1 MGGKVWV
8 ESQLGEGSTFHFSLK
23 LAPPQKSRS
32 ERNLRRT
39 ELESLHVLIVDDN
52 ETNRMILDEMLK
64 NWRMVPTLADGGDAA
79 LMAMRWA
86 RDQGNS
92 FPLVLLDG
100 HMPGMDGFEVA
111 RRIKADPSLAGATI
125 MMLTSDRQAG
135 DAARCRDL
143 GIKVYLV
150 KPIGQ
155 SDLLDG
161 ILNALGTQI
170 LESAST
176 VVSNK
181 GIKAMHP
188 MRLLLAE
195 DNAVNA
201 QLARILLRKWGHEVV
216 SATNGREAID
226 LLEAAGFKGFHAV
239 LMDVQ
244 MPEMDGMEA
253 TAAIRARERTLGTHL
268 PIIGVTAHAMKG
280 DRERCLEGGMDGY
293 VSKPIRPETLSSELA
308 RLVPGSAR
316 QETEEST
323 APNTVST
330 KTDAGFAGALDRSAL
345 LDRVE
350 GDVDLLGDIIELF
363 KDDSVRQV
371 AAIREAIAQ
380 KQADALRRAAHT
392 LKGTCANLGV
402 SEAAANAQ
410 ELEKLAAA
418 GDFYR
423 AHESLRKLEEQI
435 QRAGRLLDDFK
446 QECLR

>member
-1 MGGKVWV
+1 M
-8 ESQLGEGSTFHFSLK
+8 
-23 LAPPQKSRS
+23 
-32 ERNLRRT
+32 RRA

-52 ETNRMILDEMLK
+52 QTNRMILDEILK
-64 NWRMVPTLADGGDAA
+64 NWRMVPTLADGGEAA

-125 MMLTSDRQAG
+125 MMLTSDRQVG
-135 DAARCRDL
+135 DAARCRKI

-161 ILNALGTQI
+161 ILTALGTQI
-170 LESAST
+170 LDAASAA
-176 VVSNK
+176 VPDK
-181 GIKAMHP
+181 GRKAMRP

-201 QLARILLRKWGHEVV
+201 KLALTILRKWGHEVV
-216 SATNGREAID
+216 LATNGREALD
-226 LLEAAGFKGFHAV
+226 LLEGAGFQGFDAI

-253 TAAIRARERTLGTHL
+253 TAAIRARERTLGTHI

-293 VSKPIRPETLSSELA
+293 VTKPIRPDTLFSELA
-308 RLVPGSAR
+308 RLGPASMQHG
-316 QETEEST
+316 TEPAT
-323 APNTVST
+323 T
-330 KTDAGFAGALDRSAL
+330 TDSGAIGALDRGAL

-350 GDVDLLGDIIELF
+350 GDMDLLGDIIELF
-363 KDDSVRQV
+363 KEDSVRQL
-371 AAIREAIAQ
+371 AAIREAIDK

-392 LKGTCANLGV
+392 LKGTCGNLGAP
-402 SEAAANAQ
+402 EAAATAL

-418 GDFYR
+418 GDLSH
-423 AHESLRKLEEQI
+423 AQESLRSLEEQI
-435 QRAGRLLDDFK
+435 QRASKLLDDLK
-446 QECLR
+446 QECVR

>member
-1 MGGKVWV
+1 
-8 ESQLGEGSTFHFSLK
+8 
-23 LAPPQKSRS
+23 
-32 ERNLRRT
+32 LRRA

-52 ETNRMILDEMLK
+52 EVNRTILDEMLK
-64 NWRMVPTLADGGDAA
+64 NWRMVPTLADGGEAA

-135 DAARCRDL
+135 DAARCREL

-161 ILNALGTQI
+161 ILNALGTQMSD
-170 LESAST
+170 SASIA
-176 VVSNK
+176 VSDK
-181 GIKAMHP
+181 GREAMRP
-188 MRLLLAE
+188 LRLVRAE
-195 DNAVNA
+195 DNPVNSR
-201 QLARILLRKWGHEVV
+201 LALTLLRKWGHEVV
-216 SATNGREAID
+216 LATNGREALD
-226 LLEAAGFKGFHAV
+226 LLEAAGFKGFDAV

-253 TAAIRARERTLGTHL
+253 TAAIRAREKGLGTHF

-293 VSKPIRPETLSSELA
+293 VSKPIRPDYLISELA
-308 RLVPGSAR
+308 RVVPGAAR
-316 QETEEST
+316 QQTG
-323 APNTVST
+323 PNPASAQMNA
-330 KTDAGFAGALDRSAL
+330 DSAAALDRSAL

-350 GDVDLLGDIIELF
+350 GDMDLLADIIDLF
-363 KDDSVRQV
+363 KEDSARQI
-371 AAIREAIAQ
+371 AAIRDAIDT
-380 KQADALRRAAHT
+380 KQATLLKRAAHT
-392 LKGTCANLGV
+392 LKGTCGNLGAP
-402 SEAAANAQ
+402 EAAATAL
-410 ELEKLAAA
+410 ELEKLAAT
-418 GDFYR
+418 GDLSR
-423 AHESLRKLEEQI
+423 PHQILRSLEEQI
-435 QRAGRLLDDFK
+435 QRAGKLLDGLR